1 MSPTM
6 PVVTVCTLLVVNR
19 VDEDVAALMSVFELL
34 QTLDVRAVMIESCSK
49 DQGFVSK
56 VLSIAEADLVLIS

>member
-6 PVVTVCTLLVVNR
+6 PIVTVCTLLVVNR